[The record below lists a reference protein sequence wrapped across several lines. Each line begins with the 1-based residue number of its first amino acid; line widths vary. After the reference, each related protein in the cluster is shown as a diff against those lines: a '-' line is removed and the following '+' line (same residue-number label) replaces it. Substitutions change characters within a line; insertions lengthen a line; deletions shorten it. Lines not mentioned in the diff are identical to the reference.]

1 MKQSEFEHI
10 MYVKE
15 CLKEEYDLTI
25 KQDEDHQRILADLM
39 AGTPLKPNTIQR
51 LIQYVAHKKYIEGA
65 INSIDLCIEV
75 ADWAD
80 L

>member
-1 MKQSEFEHI
+1 MNQVEFENILH
-10 MYVKE
+10 VRK

-51 LIQYVAHKKYIEGA
+51 LVQYIAHKNYIDGA
-65 INSIDLCIEV
+65 INSLDLIMGAIE
-75 ADWAD
+75 